1 MKKNIYLVLSSLAF
15 GSIPFLF
22 WAHIQDYLI
31 DIRVSNFFRTF
42 VWIAQYYLL
51 IILFMS
57 VLTSITISI
66 VFRYDQTK
74 KKDVLNLLSKF
85 IVSYLMVNVLYYV
98 ADYIFFTFFH
108 EEYYS
113 MSRMLDLGSHGY
125 SILPTFSISFV
136 SSANNLL
143 IYYGIPFTLSILV
156 ALGFYLVF
164 RLILS
169 KAQWKTFVP
178 RGFLI
183 QLMFSSGIIGVLDA
197 LYHKLF
203 GINNLIAFCLSIIYV
218 LIIFLLGLLFKQNKQ
233 EFEEGETVSS
243 K

>member
-31 DIRVSNFFRTF
+31 DIRVSNFIRTF
-42 VWIAQYYLL
+42 VWITQYYLL

-57 VLTSITISI
+57 VLTSITINI
-66 VFRYDQTK
+66 VFRHDKVK
-74 KKDVLNLLSKF
+74 KKDTLNLLSKF
-85 IVSYLMVNVLYYV
+85 IVSYLTINIIYYL
-98 ADYIFFTFFH
+98 AEHIFFVFFR

-113 MSRMLDLGSHGY
+113 ISGILNLGSHGY

-136 SSANNLL
+136 SSTDNLL
-143 IYYGIPFTLSILV
+143 IYYGIPFLLSVLL
-156 ALGFYLVF
+156 AFSFYLVF
-164 RLILS
+164 KLILS

-183 QLMFSSGIIGVLDA
+183 QLMISSGIVGVLDA

-218 LIIFLLGLLFKQNKQ
+218 LIVFLLGLLFKQERQ
-233 EFEEGETVSS
+233 ELNEGVTVSQ
-243 K
+243 